1 MRKRLLRAV
10 VLAAASAWLVTAG
23 NVLEAADPQAPS
35 DLRCEY
41 LVNPLGMDVARP
53 RFSWVLGMTGRGD
66 TQTAYQLL
74 VASNRDALE
83 KGQGDMWD
91 SGRVSSGEINQIE
104 YQGKPLQSG
113 RTYYWRVKVW
123 GFGGEASS
131 TSNTAHF
138 EMGLLS
144 RQEWKGKWISGGE
157 LRKQFSLPAR
167 VLRAR
172 AYVTALGY
180 YQLHINGRTIGH
192 RVLDPAYTLYPKR
205 VLYSTYDVTQALQRG
220 SNALGVMLG
229 GGWATLSRPNSF
241 KGYYPA
247 PAVLLQLNIELEG
260 GQHVSISSDGTW
272 KAAAGPV
279 VEASVYNGE
288 VYDARRET
296 KGWDRPGFDDSNWN
310 PAQVV
315 QGTQAEISA
324 EMMPPIRVVSQKL
337 PSGFTNPHPGVYVYD
352 MGQNMSGWVRLRVS
366 GPAGTRVQ
374 LRFAE
379 LIYADGSINR
389 DNIRGAKSRD
399 VYILKGSGEETYEP
413 RFTYH
418 GFRYVELTGYPG
430 TPGLDTLRGEVV
442 HSAVE
447 TVGGFSASTD
457 ILNQIQRLIYWSQL
471 TNLFSIP
478 TDCDQRD
485 ERQGWMG
492 DAQITGE
499 EAIMNFDMAAFYTNF
514 IRDIHDEQSP
524 DGAVTDTVPLRYGSR
539 PADPAWGTAYPQ
551 LCWYMWKYYGDRRIL
566 QENYDGLKKYV
577 EFLRSRAP
585 GNILSYS
592 YYGDWVPI
600 VHTDNDFVSAAYY
613 FYDVELL
620 SRIAAAVGNTADAQ
634 SYTQLAGQI
643 KDAINQKFYN
653 PQSLSY
659 ANGTQT
665 ANAMALQLGLP
676 SARVRGRVAGAL
688 TNDVVY
694 YHNTHITTGFIG
706 IKFLMQALT
715 GIGRSDLAYEL
726 AKQTTYPSWG
736 YMIANGAT
744 TLWELWQNKVGPSM
758 NSQDHAMFGSVGAW
772 FYQAL
777 SGINIGADGAGY
789 RHIRIAPQVVE
800 DLHWASASTMTLRG
814 KVATA
819 WKHSPGKITLDVV
832 IPAGSDAEIVLPTED
847 EMTGVEVK
855 EGSQEIWHNGQ
866 YVSGDA
872 GVAGATQDPRSGT
885 VVVKTGSGHYHF
897 VITGQEADE

>member
-1 MRKRLLRAV
+1 MRQCLLRAV
-10 VLAAASAWLVTAG
+10 VLVAAAVWLVMAG
-23 NVLEAADPQAPS
+23 KVLQAADPQAPH

-41 LVNPLGMDVARP
+41 LVSPRGIDVAQP
-53 RFSWVLGMTGRGD
+53 RFSWVLGMTGRGEA
-66 TQTAYQLL
+66 QTAYQIL
-74 VASNRDALE
+74 VASRRDSLE
-83 KGQGDMWD
+83 KDQGDMWD

-104 YQGKPLQSG
+104 YRGKPLQSG
-113 RTYYWRVKVW
+113 GAYYWRVRVW
-123 GFGGEASS
+123 GSGGEDSFTSS
-131 TSNTAHF
+131 TAGF

-157 LRKQFSLPAR
+157 LRKQFRLPAK

-180 YQLHINGRTIGH
+180 YQLHVNGRAIGN

-205 VLYSTYDVTQALQRG
+205 VLYATYDVTRALQSG
-220 SNALGVMLG
+220 ENAIGVMLG

-247 PAVLLQLNIELEG
+247 PALLLQLNIELEG
-260 GQHVSISSDGTW
+260 GRHVSISSDETW

-288 VYDARRET
+288 VYDARHET
-296 KGWDRPGFDDSNWN
+296 EGWDRAGFDDSNWD
-310 PAQVV
+310 PAHVV
-315 QGTQAEISA
+315 AGTQAEISA
-324 EMMPPIRVVSQKL
+324 EMMPPIRVVSEKL
-337 PSGFTNPHPGVYVYD
+337 PVGFTNPHPGVYVYD
-352 MGQNMSGWVRLRVS
+352 MGQNMSGWVRLRVA

-379 LIYADGSINR
+379 LVYADGSINR

-430 TPGLDTLRGEVV
+430 TPNLDTLRGKVV
-442 HSAVE
+442 HTAVE
-447 TVGGFSASTD
+447 TVGAFSASTD
-457 ILNQIQRLIYWSQL
+457 MLNQIQKLIYWSQL

-514 IRDIHDEQSP
+514 IRDIRDEQSEN
-524 DGAVTDTVPLRYGSR
+524 GAVTDTVPHRYGSR

-566 QENYDGLKKYV
+566 EQNYEGLKKYI
-577 EFLRSRAP
+577 EFLRSRST

-620 SRIAAAVGNTADAQ
+620 SRIAAVLGNSSDAQ
-634 SYTQLAGQI
+634 GYTQLASQI
-643 KDAINQKFYN
+643 KDAITQKFYN
-653 PQSLSY
+653 PRTMSY

-676 SARVRGRVAGAL
+676 PERVRGRVAGVL

-758 NSQDHAMFGSVGAW
+758 NSQDHAMFGSVGSW

-789 RHIRIAPQVVE
+789 RHIHIEPQVVE

-819 WKHSPGKITLDVV
+819 WKHSPGKITLVV
-832 IPAGSDAEIVLPTED
+832 DIPAGSDAEIVLPKED
-847 EMTGVEVK
+847 EMTRVEVK
-855 EGSQEIWHNGQ
+855 EGSQTIWHDSQ
-866 YVSGDA
+866 YVPGDA
-872 GVAGATQDPRSGT
+872 GVSGASQQPRNGR

-897 VITGQEADE
+897 VITSPEE